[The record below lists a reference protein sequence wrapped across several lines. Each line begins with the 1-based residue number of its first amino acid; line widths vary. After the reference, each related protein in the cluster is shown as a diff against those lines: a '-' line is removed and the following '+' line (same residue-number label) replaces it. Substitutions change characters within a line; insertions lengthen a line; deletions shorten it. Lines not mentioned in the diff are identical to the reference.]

1 MKILDC
7 TLRDGGYYNNW
18 NFSTKLVNEYLNTM
32 SGSGV
37 DTVELGFRLKK
48 KNCGD
53 YGFITEKKIN
63 NLKLNKKI
71 NYSIMINGKD
81 YINDKEINLK
91 LLNDYFVHKDRSKVS
106 IIRIAINLSD
116 INAAIKLSKYFYKK
130 GYIVYL
136 NIMQITSLNLK
147 QLNLLVKKIK
157 DTECISVL
165 YIADSLGDLTK
176 NNLIKIY
183 KVIKKI
189 QKPLGIHAHNNL
201 NNALGN
207 TIMAYK
213 LGFKYLDSTIMG
225 MGRGAGNTKTEE
237 LLFELQSQKQ
247 IKKKY
252 NSEIIYK
259 LIFDYFDVLYKKY
272 KWGPNLFYYM
282 SAKHQIHPTYIQK
295 MIEDKKY
302 SEKSIISNINIL
314 KKLVS
319 KKFDI
324 DILNNGIF
332 HIPNL
337 KFKGNWDPKKNFY
350 KNDILIIGPGKSLNT
365 YKSKIKKFIKNASP
379 TVLCLNYNNILDKK
393 YIDFYVSCNFGRLMM
408 ELNDYIETTKPLI
421 FPRYLISEK
430 NTLLNKIDIL
440 NFGVKFKKNT
450 FKIMKNKCILP
461 DNLSLFYALCVAI
474 QSKPKNIFLAGVD
487 GYKKNDLNFNFV
499 NKYIKIF
506 NSYNFHKKVTSITP
520 TNFNFKYNGKIIN
533 GSNFSHSS

>member
-1 MKILDC
+1 
-7 TLRDGGYYNNW
+7 
-18 NFSTKLVNEYLNTM
+18 M

-247 IKKKY
+247 IKK
-252 NSEIIYK
+252 NI
-259 LIFDYFDVLYKKY
+259 
-272 KWGPNLFYYM
+272 
-282 SAKHQIHPTYIQK
+282 IQK
-295 MIEDKKY
+295 
-302 SEKSIISNINIL
+302 
-314 KKLVS
+314 
-319 KKFDI
+319 
-324 DILNNGIF
+324 
-332 HIPNL
+332 
-337 KFKGNWDPKKNFY
+337 
-350 KNDILIIGPGKSLNT
+350 
-365 YKSKIKKFIKNASP
+365 
-379 TVLCLNYNNILDKK
+379 
-393 YIDFYVSCNFGRLMM
+393 
-408 ELNDYIETTKPLI
+408 
-421 FPRYLISEK
+421 
-430 NTLLNKIDIL
+430 
-440 NFGVKFKKNT
+440 
-450 FKIMKNKCILP
+450 
-461 DNLSLFYALCVAI
+461 
-474 QSKPKNIFLAGVD
+474 
-487 GYKKNDLNFNFV
+487 
-499 NKYIKIF
+499 
-506 NSYNFHKKVTSITP
+506 
-520 TNFNFKYNGKIIN
+520 
-533 GSNFSHSS
+533 